1 MGIKLSFE
9 IDINGETDPR
19 LASLVTELIALAIKK
34 DGPEETVPVIAAPTK
49 KVTMPPPR
57 RRRPPQRP
65 KLAGTHAQRW
75 AAFLSRAPQRTKEF
89 VALLENAYPEFV
101 NQKTAMSALAI
112 AAPRAIGGLTGSMRR
127 WAVADGIELPWSATK
142 IDGARAWIWRG
153 FSDEGDL
160 LEPPASFAEYDKTN
174 QPPSTYDE
182 FFERLPERSQ
192 RFLNYLESV
201 GKATVTDAMGAL
213 GIDSPKALGGLAGSL
228 NRWGRVAGLPVPF
241 IPIRIDDK
249 KAYQWVGVDSENSSP
264 KAEASEASAS
274 DALIDSTMR
283 SVRFLVS
290 RLPDRPGRFLMA
302 LGQEGPMEMNRVL
315 SQLGLAK
322 AHALGDMLKTIQSVC
337 EANEVEMPI
346 VEDSTP
352 LGGRTFMLRGWPVE
366 APVHPTEPLPIPN
379 VSPGAA
385 PGVRV
390 RRRRA

>member
-264 KAEASEASAS
+264 KAEASEASA
-274 DALIDSTMR
+274 
-283 SVRFLVS
+283 
-290 RLPDRPGRFLMA
+290 
-302 LGQEGPMEMNRVL
+302 
-315 SQLGLAK
+315 
-322 AHALGDMLKTIQSVC
+322 
-337 EANEVEMPI
+337 
-346 VEDSTP
+346 
-352 LGGRTFMLRGWPVE
+352 
-366 APVHPTEPLPIPN
+366 
-379 VSPGAA
+379 
-385 PGVRV
+385 
-390 RRRRA
+390 